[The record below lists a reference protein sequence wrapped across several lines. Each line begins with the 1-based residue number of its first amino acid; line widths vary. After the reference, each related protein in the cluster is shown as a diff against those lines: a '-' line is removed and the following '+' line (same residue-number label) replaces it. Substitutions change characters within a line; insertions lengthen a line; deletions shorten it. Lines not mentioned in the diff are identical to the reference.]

1 MKLSVI
7 IPTLNEALYLPLTL
21 KKVRENH
28 VSGEPHEIVVS
39 DSGSADGSPEI
50 AIRYGVRVVQSER
63 FSPGRAKALNK
74 GAASATGDVFFFL
87 DADSIPPPG
96 YDECIQKALENAAV
110 VGGAFEFSLDGEGFG
125 LRLVELM
132 NRIRYRARKRFYGD
146 QGIFVRSHAFTEIGG
161 YPDMRILEA
170 AHLCKNLSR
179 AGELVLVKREVK
191 TSPRRFVRGGV
202 YSVLAEDVKI
212 WFLDLMG
219 ISVDKYADRYWD
231 ENRLRTKD

>member
-21 KKVRENH
+21 KKVRENY
-28 VSGEPHEIVVS
+28 VRGEPHEIIVS
-39 DSGSADGSPEI
+39 DSGSGDGSPEI
-50 AIRYGVRVVQSER
+50 ALRYGVKVVELDRS
-63 FSPGRAKALNK
+63 SPGRAVALNK

-96 YDECIQKALENAAV
+96 YDEFIEQALRNAAA

-125 LRLVELM
+125 FRLVELL

-146 QGIFVRSHAFTEIGG
+146 QGIFVRADVFNEAGG

-170 AHLCKNLSR
+170 AHFCKTLSR
-179 AGELVLVKREVK
+179 VGKLILVKRKVK

-202 YSVLAEDVKI
+202 YHVLAEDVKI
-212 WFLDLMG
+212 WFLDLLK

-231 ENRLRTKD
+231 ENRLRMKD